1 MAEQSQGRP
10 EARLVIFTD
19 LDGTLLD
26 HETYSHT
33 PATEALDLLEHRGIP
48 LILCSSKARAEIEL
62 IQLDLRLR
70 HPFIS
75 ENGGAVFMPRA
86 YFPFTIEGM
95 RSVEGYEVF
104 EFGAPYWQLVET
116 LHRISAELGI
126 RVVGFS
132 DMSSEEIAQD
142 SKLSPMEA
150 RLAKQREY
158 DEPFRIL
165 GSGPVVRSRLLDA
178 LHKAGLRCT
187 RGGRYYH
194 VTGVADKGLAIRTLK
209 SLYEQAWG
217 SVLAVGLGDSPND
230 LSLLQEVDVPIV
242 VRNPATNTGAHLL
255 RKVPLARQTRLPGP
269 QGWNEAVLEVVEK
282 YLGSAGCKNTEDR
295 LPRSTVHGATASR
308 VRGGGSHV

>member
-1 MAEQSQGRP
+1 
-10 EARLVIFTD
+10 
-19 LDGTLLD
+19 
-26 HETYSHT
+26 
-33 PATEALDLLEHRGIP
+33 
-48 LILCSSKARAEIEL
+48 
-62 IQLDLRLR
+62 
-70 HPFIS
+70 
-75 ENGGAVFMPRA
+75 MPRA

-95 RSVEGYEVF
+95 RSVEGYEVI

-116 LHRISAELGI
+116 LHRISAELKI

-150 RLAKQREY
+150 RLAKMREY

-165 GSGPVVRSRLLDA
+165 TPGPVSRSRLLDA
-178 LHKAGLRCT
+178 LHGAGLRCT

-194 VTGVADKGLAIRTLK
+194 VTGVTDKGLAIRKLR
-209 SLYEQAWG
+209 SLYTQAWG
-217 SVLAVGLGDSPND
+217 EVRTVGLGDSPND
-230 LSLLQEVDVPIV
+230 LPLLQEVDVPIV
-242 VRNPATNTGAHLL
+242 VRNPATNTGARLL

-282 YLGSAGCKNTEDR
+282 YLGSTGCKNTEDR